1 MKVEKKYKETIK
13 TKRVKGIN
21 KDTSLLLLLL
31 LSCSLY
37 QFVFFSILYHFEI
50 KISNNNIAT
59 FLLDIFID
67 SINFIF
73 IIRHY
78 HQLHFII
85 MTIG

>member
-21 KDTSLLLLLL
+21 KDTSLLLLL
-31 LSCSLY
+31 SCSLY
-37 QFVFFSILYHFEI
+37 QFVFFSILYNFEI
-50 KISNNNIAT
+50 KISNNNIVT